1 MPIRLSGLNSGLDTD
16 SIVKELVNA
25 YSLKTQKYEK
35 QKTKLEWKQDAWK
48 SLNTKIYSLYTNV
61 SNLRRSTAYNLKK
74 TSVSDATK
82 ATVTASSGAVAGTQ
96 KLQILATAQS
106 AYITGGKLGS
116 DVTSSSTLASLGYTG
131 GDTTIEVRTKGGD
144 TKEINLSSD
153 SKISDLVKQLQDAG
167 LNASFDETNKRFFIS
182 SKESGEANDFD
193 LCATDANSQ
202 LALSK
207 LGLDI
212 SIVEY
217 VKHEDGTQEKVFTS
231 AGGYYKEAYDLYN
244 AANGDIDTYL
254 RTLVAD
260 YKTDLATQEAIVAD
274 NKDAIDAYK
283 AVETKR
289 DAREAFDAIAKAF
302 EDMEWNITDEQLY
315 NFAKEFESG
324 VVDGEKVREYL
335 DEQGI
340 ALPDGKS
347 ASEIA
352 TVLNNNKDNIRK
364 MVAYDGDDIYAITMD
379 DINAELESQQ
389 AAYDAAVN
397 ATNTA
402 NAQIEKIKASDFAE
416 LMELDETALTAKI
429 AEYETRAQEAMDVL
443 ANSEPTENG
452 AIKIEGQDAKIVLNG
467 AEFTNTTNSFS
478 INGLTIEALAETDGE
493 ISVTTAVDTDG
504 IYDKIKDFLTEYNS
518 VINEMTKL
526 YNADSASDY
535 EPLTDDEKEAM
546 SEAEIEKWEDKIKA
560 SLLRRDT
567 SLSNVMSAMINS
579 MSQSIEINGKKVS
592 LSTFGISTQGFLY
605 AAENEQNAYHIDGD
619 EDDAATSGKTDK
631 LRQAIQDDP
640 DQVIEFMKQLT
651 TNLYEAIDKKMKST
665 TVSSAYKVYN
675 DKAMDNELNEI
686 EELIEKWEDKVSQ
699 QEEYYYN
706 KFSDMEVALSK
717 LQSQTNSLTSLLGQ

>member
-416 LMELDETALTAKI
+416 LMELDETALTDKI

-560 SLLRRDT
+560 SLLRRDS

-675 DKAMDNELNEI
+675 DKTMDNELNEI

>member
-193 LCATDANSQ
+193 LCVTDEDSQ
-202 LALSK
+202 DALAK
-207 LGLDI
+207 LGLNL
-212 SIVEY
+212 SILEY
-217 VKHEDGTQEKVFTS
+217 DSEGNKVFTS
-231 AGGYYKEAYDLYN
+231 AGGYYKESYDLYN
-244 AANGDIDTYL
+244 TANGDIDTYL
-254 RTLVAD
+254 RNLVAD
-260 YKTDLATQEAIVAD
+260 YNSQIAEQETIIAD

-283 AVETKR
+283 AIEVKR
-289 DAREAFDAIAKAF
+289 DARTAYDEITKAF
-302 EDMEWNITDEQLY
+302 EEIEWNLTDEQVTNLI
-315 NFAKEFESG
+315 NKFDSELI
-324 VVDGEKVREYL
+324 DGEKVQEYL
-335 DEQGI
+335 EEEGI

-347 ASEIA
+347 ASDIA
-352 TVLNNNKDNIRK
+352 SLLSAQKDNMK
-364 MVAYDGDDIYAITMD
+364 AVTAYDGDITSTTLD

-402 NAQIEKIKASDFAE
+402 NAQIEKIKASDFSE